1 MVSNVT
7 GSAAYENSVEHPGR
21 GVSMPTR
28 TWTSDGLSVLAAALL
43 SASVFAAPGPQRG
56 TGTWI
61 EPADAADLDLDG
73 YVDDADFILFSFQ
86 YDAMECVNAAMPDDC
101 SADLNHDGTVDDA
114 DFVIFVREYNRKFAV
129 VS

>member
-1 MVSNVT
+1 MAFWSN
-7 GSAAYENSVEHPGR
+7 SRE
-21 GVSMPTR
+21 GVFSMPPR
-28 TWTSDGLSVLAAALL
+28 ILTSGPVVFLAAALL
-43 SASVFAAPGPQRG
+43 GAGAFAAPGPQRG

-73 YVDDADFILFSFQ
+73 YIDDADFILFSFQ

-101 SADLNHDGTVDDA
+101 SADLNHDGQVDDA